1 MTGYS
6 GTGSRKGRTPL
17 RPGLTATAL
26 LLDSTLFG
34 HEKPDVY
41 QESLAFAAC
50 LEPILQKL
58 PKMIAVRDHSGCRR
72 RKGD

>member
-26 LLDSTLFG
+26 LLDSTLFDP
-34 HEKPDVY
+34 EKDGE
-41 QESLAFAAC
+41 Q
-50 LEPILQKL
+50 
-58 PKMIAVRDHSGCRR
+58 D
-72 RKGD
+72 